1 MTLHRI
7 LSVNNLEMYP
17 LWIQKS
23 PHSRY
28 RYLLS
33 LYCKLTRVERKE
45 ERNIPFSFNLIPWS
59 ILPSFPPDCVACYNV
74 CPTPPLHGNIVSLTK
89 HQALGS
95 LFIFRVWLGKITFP
109 LIREKTSQHPAYH
122 SLYWHRFKCRKTQIF
137 TLREKHFK

>member
-1 MTLHRI
+1 MNVKYLMSKNPIRVCPYSQCTKLQNWLLIHSKMTLHRI

-17 LWIQKS
+17 LWIYKS

-59 ILPSFPPDCVACYNV
+59 ILPSVHPSLLTMLRVTMFVR
-74 CPTPPLHGNIVSLTK
+74 LHRSTAILWVLPS
-89 HQALGS
+89 
-95 LFIFRVWLGKITFP
+95 
-109 LIREKTSQHPAYH
+109 IRQPVY
-122 SLYWHRFKCRKTQIF
+122 L
-137 TLREKHFK
+137 